1 MLNYDNLK
9 QKVIDLM
16 YDVTELIKIFKN
28 NNSNHGNDIEKIKNL
43 EYCNCNCKEQVNI
56 YKNDYSKIKNDI
68 QIEYKTM
75 LDEFKQEMSN
85 IKLNFQNSCYDLKVI
100 P

>member
-1 MLNYDNLK
+1 
-9 QKVIDLM
+9 M

-43 EYCNCNCKEQVNI
+43 EYSNCNCNCKEQVNI